1 MAEGTTD
8 PGRGSGLA
16 LAVGRRLDESFAVD
30 LETFKK
36 LPLGGV
42 DRRAMVGALARDG
55 LRVATELLARQRQGL
70 HSQGARIASDAAVLI
85 LGGSNGITRALAVQL
100 LFGERA
106 SVYAV
111 HYDSEKMQI
120 GPFHVQAMKDA
131 AESEGLRARFWN
143 DDATK
148 PEVIEKVRAA
158 LEADGVRAVHLVNG
172 IAAGATKRY
181 AEHGPTLV
189 KDLDVAFD
197 PVLQTPDFSRP
208 ENVRKLGMVEV
219 EVANDLDVERTNR
232 FMGSS
237 SLLWAEPLA
246 AAGMLVKGESVVA
259 FCDYDFPPDD
269 PVYAMGPLA
278 GAKILQRKTME
289 QIRERFGA
297 RTARLCY
304 PPVATT
310 ALGAIPGGL
319 LMYGLSAQI
328 LKERGQYRDVLELG
342 VASMAAFAPGFA
354 GSELRLDEAYQAALP
369 EFHARKDALACADL
383 PGALAL
389 LYSATASAS

>member
-1 MAEGTTD
+1 LYET
-8 PGRGSGLA
+8 R
-16 LAVGRRLDESFAVD
+16 VVE

-42 DRRAMVGALARDG
+42 DRRALVGALARDG
-55 LRVATELLARQRQGL
+55 LRVATELLATQRQ
-70 HSQGARIASDAAVLI
+70 SIRPAGAALPSDAAVLI
-85 LGGSNGITRALAVQL
+85 LGGSNGITRAVAAQL

-106 SVYAV
+106 RVYAV

-120 GPFHVQAMKDA
+120 GPFHAQAMKAA
-131 AESEGLRARFWN
+131 AEAEGLPAHFWN
-143 DDATK
+143 EDATR
-148 PEVIEKVRAA
+148 PEIIERVLGS
-158 LEADGVRAVHLVNG
+158 LEAAGVRVVHLVNG

-181 AEHGPTLV
+181 AEHGPTQV

-197 PVLQTPDFSRP
+197 PVLQVPDFSKP
-208 ENVRKLGMVEV
+208 ENVRKLGLVDV
-219 EVANDLDVERTNR
+219 EVASDADIERTNR

-246 AAGMLVKGESVVA
+246 RAGFLVKGESIVA
-259 FCDYDFPPDD
+259 FCDYDYPPDD

-278 GAKILQRKTME
+278 GAKVLQRKTMGE
-289 QIRERFGA
+289 IRDRFGA
-297 RTARLCY
+297 RTARICY

-328 LKERGQYRDVLELG
+328 LKERGAYRDVMALG
-342 VASMAAFAPGFA
+342 EESMALFRPSWDGAD
-354 GSELRLDEAYQAALP
+354 LYLDGAYKAALT
-369 EFHARKDALACADL
+369 EFHARRDSLGNADL
-383 PGALAL
+383 PGAFSL
-389 LYSATASAS
+389 LYT